1 MKLLKEKETFSIN
14 DHIENFFNLEQDEN
28 QVIEHLFIT
37 KQPNWWNIFFSN
49 YNNKIDNNLQEDLDI
64 FTKTNLFSKIDKTKT
79 IYGKYI
85 LQKLLKNPSN
95 NLTILNNRTNFIK
108 MLTNKNYDLTKLN
121 NLIDKIKNYDKSFLW
136 FWRNNDEHSD
146 FIYNMIYFQTPYL
159 QFLNKNE
166 MYLRLSNFYKIVISP
181 LFVTFSPLIYIILPF
196 VILRFLKIRLPFKT
210 LVKMIWGGSQSMTFP
225 FIKNKFMQMA
235 INLLSKGLSIFYYFQ
250 NVYNTITTSKNT
262 VSIIKTMHEK
272 ISTLSKLVNINEE
285 FTSKHENFVGNTKTD
300 EQQNYFGNMLKD
312 IHLLDI
318 PTIVSDKG
326 VILSTFYNVLESK
339 NNIIPYLM
347 NLGLLDAFS
356 SLANL
361 YQTSKNKLTRYSF
374 PNYQDFKSNGEK
386 IHIDIKNLWHLAL
399 YDKNSVILN
408 SINFD
413 DKNRNYIITGPNAAG
428 KSTFIKSVL
437 LNVYL
442 SQTITLANCDEINIT
457 PLHLV
462 SSCIKATDE
471 QGSESLFQ
479 AEMHRAKYY
488 LDTLQE
494 LEKDQLSLTVFD
506 EMFTSTN
513 YLEGMV
519 AANTVCEELGKIKN
533 SLCLVTTHFTKIASI
548 SKKKKY
554 CFNSLHFIVDRDIN
568 NKIIFPYKLEK
579 GISTQYIA
587 LELMKENGFNDK
599 FIDRALY
606 KIKKLASKD
615 KKYITQLTERV

>member
-1 MKLLKEKETFSIN
+1 MKLLKEKETFSTN

-225 FIKNKFMQMA
+225 FIKSKFMQMA

-285 FTSKHENFVGNTKTD
+285 FTSRHENFVGNTKTD

-361 YQTSKNKLTRYSF
+361 YQT
-374 PNYQDFKSNGEK
+374 
-386 IHIDIKNLWHLAL
+386 
-399 YDKNSVILN
+399 
-408 SINFD
+408 
-413 DKNRNYIITGPNAAG
+413 
-428 KSTFIKSVL
+428 
-437 LNVYL
+437 
-442 SQTITLANCDEINIT
+442 
-457 PLHLV
+457 
-462 SSCIKATDE
+462 E
-471 QGSESLFQ
+471 Q
-479 AEMHRAKYY
+479 K
-488 LDTLQE
+488 
-494 LEKDQLSLTVFD
+494 
-506 EMFTSTN
+506 
-513 YLEGMV
+513 
-519 AANTVCEELGKIKN
+519 
-533 SLCLVTTHFTKIASI
+533 
-548 SKKKKY
+548 
-554 CFNSLHFIVDRDIN
+554 
-568 NKIIFPYKLEK
+568 
-579 GISTQYIA
+579 
-587 LELMKENGFNDK
+587 
-599 FIDRALY
+599 
-606 KIKKLASKD
+606 
-615 KKYITQLTERV
+615 